1 MKVETGIP
9 MDNWLEAG
17 PAAAAAEAGGFDGVL
32 SFEIANDPFIP
43 LAFAAVATKRIQLGT
58 SIAVCFPRSPMI
70 MATSAWDLH
79 LQSKGRFTLGLGT
92 QVKGHNVRRF
102 SVPWSPPQPRL
113 REYVQSLRTIWRCW
127 ETGEKLDFQGEHYAF
142 SLMTPEFS
150 PPKSGLGPIP
160 ISIAAVGPALL
171 RLAGEVCDGVRLHVF
186 ATRKYVEEMALPEI
200 RSGLKK
206 AGRDRSNFEVW
217 GGGFIV
223 TGKDE
228 AALVQERE
236 AVRYRIAFYGSTRSY
251 HPILALHGWE
261 DLGLKLH
268 EMSKKGQWKQMA
280 AQISDEVL
288 EEFAVIATYDNLVS
302 KLTERFGGQTDCMT
316 LPMPEGIPDTEARE
330 LIQEIKKINNPFIS
344 FPKSW

>member
-9 MDNWLEAG
+9 MDNWHEAG

-79 LQSKGRFTLGLGT
+79 LQSQGRFTLGLGT

-150 PPKSGLGPIP
+150 PPKSELGPIP

-200 RSGLKK
+200 QSGLKK

-280 AQISDEVL
+280 AQVPDEVL

-302 KLTERFGGQTDCMT
+302 KLTERFGGQTDCIT
-316 LPMPEGIPDTEARE
+316 LPMPEGISDDEARE
-330 LIQEIKKINNPFIS
+330 LIQDIKKINSPFKS
-344 FPKSW
+344 FPTSW

>member
-9 MDNWLEAG
+9 MDNWREAG
-17 PAAAAAEAGGFDGVL
+17 PAAAAAEASGFDGVL

-43 LAFAAVATKRIQLGT
+43 LAFASVATKCIQLGT

-79 LQSKGRFTLGLGT
+79 LQSKGRFTLGVGT

-102 SVPWSPPQPRL
+102 SVPWSPPQSRL
-113 REYVQSLRTIWRCW
+113 REYVQSLRAIWRCW
-127 ETGEKLDFQGEHYAF
+127 ESGEKLDYQGEHYAF

-160 ISIAAVGPALL
+160 VSIAAVGPALL

-186 ATRKYVEEMALPEI
+186 ATRKYVEEVALPEI
-200 RSGLKK
+200 RSGLNKS
-206 AGRDRSNFEVW
+206 GRDRSNFEVW

-236 AVRYRIAFYGSTRSY
+236 NVRYRIAFYGSTRSY

-280 AQISDEVL
+280 AQVSDEVL

-302 KLTERFGGQTDCMT
+302 KLTERFGGQTDCVT
-316 LPMPEGIPDTEARE
+316 LPMPEGIPDDKSRE
-330 LIQEIKKINNPFIS
+330 LIQNIKSINSPFKS
-344 FPKSW
+344 FPTSW

>member
-9 MDNWLEAG
+9 MDNWHEAG

-150 PPKSGLGPIP
+150 PPKSGLGAIP
-160 ISIAAVGPALL
+160 VSIAAVGPALL

-280 AQISDEVL
+280 AQVPDEVL

>member
-1 MKVETGIP
+1 
-9 MDNWLEAG
+9 
-17 PAAAAAEAGGFDGVL
+17 
-32 SFEIANDPFIP
+32 
-43 LAFAAVATKRIQLGT
+43 
-58 SIAVCFPRSPMI
+58 MI

-79 LQSKGRFTLGLGT
+79 LQSQGRFTLGLGT

-150 PPKSGLGPIP
+150 PPKSELGPIP

-200 RSGLKK
+200 QSGLKK

-280 AQISDEVL
+280 AQVPDEVL
-288 EEFAVIATYDNLVS
+288 EEFAGIATYDTLAS
-302 KLTERFGGQTDCMT
+302 KLTERFGGQTDCIT

>member
-17 PAAAAAEAGGFDGVL
+17 PAAASAEAGGFDGVL

-280 AQISDEVL
+280 DQVPDEVL

-302 KLTERFGGQTDCMT
+302 KLTERFGGQTDCIT
-316 LPMPEGIPDTEARE
+316 LPMPEGISDDEARE
-330 LIQEIKKINNPFIS
+330 LIQDIKKINSPFKS
-344 FPKSW
+344 FPTSW

>member
-1 MKVETGIP
+1 
-9 MDNWLEAG
+9 
-17 PAAAAAEAGGFDGVL
+17 
-32 SFEIANDPFIP
+32 
-43 LAFAAVATKRIQLGT
+43 
-58 SIAVCFPRSPMI
+58 MI

-150 PPKSGLGPIP
+150 PPKSDLGPIP
-160 ISIAAVGPALL
+160 VSIAAVGPALL

-280 AQISDEVL
+280 AQVPDEVL

-316 LPMPEGIPDTEARE
+316 LPIPERIPDSEARE
-330 LIQEIKKINNPFIS
+330 LIQEIKKINSPFIS

>member
-1 MKVETGIP
+1 
-9 MDNWLEAG
+9 
-17 PAAAAAEAGGFDGVL
+17 
-32 SFEIANDPFIP
+32 
-43 LAFAAVATKRIQLGT
+43 
-58 SIAVCFPRSPMI
+58 MI

-79 LQSKGRFTLGLGT
+79 LQSKGRFTLGVGT

-102 SVPWSPPQPRL
+102 SVPWSPPQSRL
-113 REYVQSLRTIWRCW
+113 REYVQSLRAIWRCW
-127 ETGEKLDFQGEHYAF
+127 ESGEKLDYQGEHYAF

-160 ISIAAVGPALL
+160 VSIAAVGPALL

-186 ATRKYVEEMALPEI
+186 ATRKYVEEVALPEI
-200 RSGLKK
+200 RSGLNKS
-206 AGRDRSNFEVW
+206 GRDRSNFEVW

-236 AVRYRIAFYGSTRSY
+236 NVRYRIAFYGSTRSY

-280 AQISDEVL
+280 AQVSDEVL

-302 KLTERFGGQTDCMT
+302 KLTERFGGQTDCVT
-316 LPMPEGIPDTEARE
+316 LPMPEGIPDDKSRE
-330 LIQEIKKINNPFIS
+330 LIQNIKSINSPFKS
-344 FPKSW
+344 FPTSW

>member
-9 MDNWLEAG
+9 MDNWREAG

-160 ISIAAVGPALL
+160 VSIAAVGPALL

-228 AALVQERE
+228 AALVKERE

-280 AQISDEVL
+280 AQIPDEVL

-316 LPMPEGIPDTEARE
+316 LPIPEAIPDSEARE
-330 LIQEIKKINNPFIS
+330 LIQEIKKINSPFIS

>member
-9 MDNWLEAG
+9 MDNWHETG
-17 PAAAAAEAGGFDGVL
+17 STAAAAEALGFDGAL

-43 LAFAAVATKRIQLGT
+43 LALAAIATETIRLGT
-58 SIAVCFPRSPMI
+58 SIALCFPRSPMT

-113 REYVQSLRTIWRCW
+113 REYVQSLHAIWRCW
-127 ETGEKLDFQGEHYAF
+127 EMGEKLDYQGEHYSF
-142 SLMTPEFS
+142 TLMTPEFS

-160 ISIAAVGPALL
+160 VTIAAVGPALL
-171 RLAGEVCDGVRLHVF
+171 RLAGEICNGVRLHVF
-186 ATRKYVEEMALPEI
+186 ATRKYVEKMALPEI
-200 RSGLKK
+200 QSGLAKS
-206 AGRDRSNFEVW
+206 GRSRSNFEIW

-228 AALVQERE
+228 AALIQERE

-280 AQISDEVL
+280 AQVSDEVL
-288 EEFAVIATYDNLVS
+288 EEFAVVATYDNLVS
-302 KLTERFGGQTDCMT
+302 KLNERFGGQTDCLT
-316 LPMPEGIPDTEARE
+316 LPIPEGIPTDEARE
-330 LIQEIKKINNPFIS
+330 LIQDIKRIDSPFNS
-344 FPKSW
+344 FPTSW

>member
-1 MKVETGIP
+1 MKVETSIP
-9 MDNWLEAG
+9 MDKWHDAG
-17 PAAAAAEAGGFDGVL
+17 PAAVVAESSGFDGVL

-113 REYVQSLRTIWRCW
+113 REYVESLRAIWRCW
-127 ETGEKLDFQGEHYAF
+127 ETGEKLDYEGEHYAF

-150 PPKSGLGPIP
+150 PPKSGLRPIP
-160 ISIAAVGPALL
+160 VTIAAVGPALL
-171 RLAGEVCDGVRLHVF
+171 RLAGEICDGVRLHVF

-200 RSGLKK
+200 RSGLNR

-228 AALVQERE
+228 AALAQERE
-236 AVRYRIAFYGSTRSY
+236 EVRYRIAFYGSTRSY

-280 AQISDEVL
+280 AQVPDEVL
-288 EEFAVIATYDNLVS
+288 EEFAVIATYDDLVS
-302 KLTERFGGQTDCMT
+302 KLTERFGGQTDCIT
-316 LPMPEGIPDTEARE
+316 LPMPEGIPDDQALE
-330 LIQEIKKINNPFIS
+330 LIQDIRRINSPFKS
-344 FPKSW
+344 FPTSW

>member
-9 MDNWLEAG
+9 MDNWHEAG

-79 LQSKGRFTLGLGT
+79 LQSRGRFTLGLGT

-113 REYVQSLRTIWRCW
+113 REYVQSLRSIWRCW
-127 ETGEKLDFQGEHYAF
+127 ETGEKLDYEGEHYAF

-150 PPKSGLGPIP
+150 PPQSGLGPIP

-200 RSGLKK
+200 QSGLKK

-280 AQISDEVL
+280 DQVPDEVL

-316 LPMPEGIPDTEARE
+316 LPVPEGIPDAKARE
-330 LIQEIKKINNPFIS
+330 LIQDIKKINSPFIS

>member
-9 MDNWLEAG
+9 MDNWREAG
-17 PAAAAAEAGGFDGVL
+17 LTAAAAEAGGFDGVL

-150 PPKSGLGPIP
+150 PPTSDLGPIP
-160 ISIAAVGPALL
+160 VSIAAVGPALL

-186 ATRKYVEEMALPEI
+186 ATRKYFEEIAVPEI
-200 RSGLKK
+200 LSGLTK
-206 AGRDRSNFEVW
+206 AERERSNNAVW
-217 GGGFIV
+217 GGGYIL

-228 AALVQERE
+228 AAWDQERE
-236 AVRYRIAFYGSTRSY
+236 HVR
-251 HPILALHGWE
+251 
-261 DLGLKLH
+261 
-268 EMSKKGQWKQMA
+268 
-280 AQISDEVL
+280 
-288 EEFAVIATYDNLVS
+288 
-302 KLTERFGGQTDCMT
+302 
-316 LPMPEGIPDTEARE
+316 
-330 LIQEIKKINNPFIS
+330 
-344 FPKSW
+344 

>member
-9 MDNWLEAG
+9 MDNWHEAG

-79 LQSKGRFTLGLGT
+79 LQSQGRFTLGLGT

-280 AQISDEVL
+280 AQVPDEVL

-316 LPMPEGIPDTEARE
+316 LPIPEAIPDSEARE
-330 LIQEIKKINNPFIS
+330 LIQEIKKINSPFIS

>member
-9 MDNWLEAG
+9 MDNWHEAG

-58 SIAVCFPRSPMI
+58 SIAVCFQRSPMI

-113 REYVQSLRTIWRCW
+113 REYVQSLRTIWRGW
-127 ETGEKLDFQGEHYAF
+127 ETGENLDFQGEHYAF

-150 PPKSGLGPIP
+150 PPKSELGPIP

-171 RLAGEVCDGVRLHVF
+171 RLAGAVCDGVRLHVF
-186 ATRKYVEEMALPEI
+186 APRK
-200 RSGLKK
+200 
-206 AGRDRSNFEVW
+206 
-217 GGGFIV
+217 
-223 TGKDE
+223 
-228 AALVQERE
+228 
-236 AVRYRIAFYGSTRSY
+236 
-251 HPILALHGWE
+251 
-261 DLGLKLH
+261 
-268 EMSKKGQWKQMA
+268 
-280 AQISDEVL
+280 
-288 EEFAVIATYDNLVS
+288 
-302 KLTERFGGQTDCMT
+302 
-316 LPMPEGIPDTEARE
+316 
-330 LIQEIKKINNPFIS
+330 
-344 FPKSW
+344 